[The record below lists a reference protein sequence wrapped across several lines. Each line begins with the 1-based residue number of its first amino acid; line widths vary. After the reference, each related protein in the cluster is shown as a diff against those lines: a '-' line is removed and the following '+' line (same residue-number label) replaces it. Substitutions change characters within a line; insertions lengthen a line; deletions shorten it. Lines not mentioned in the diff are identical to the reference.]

1 MIGPNILQFEFLGQ
15 FLAFESVD
23 IFDFA
28 YHGRKMLY
36 FIKNGGV
43 VA

>member
-1 MIGPNILQFEFLGQ
+1 MIGPNVLQFEFLCQ

-28 YHGRKMLY
+28 YHDREMLY